1 MTSRRTAHLRAA
13 LAALAVPVLLATAC
27 GGEGIITEPR
37 EVPLVIGVLNAPV
50 AGGFASGYIANRT
63 RDVIRADV
71 CDLHLEYRG
80 GWAPQRWEP
89 VVDDRLSQCTT
100 GERTL
105 APGEDVSVRVPV
117 PVLPGEY
124 RLALGWATDD
134 GRGFPTI
141 HEPFAIAEEEALSM
155 RLLTFANADT
165 VRAEFH
171 NYSSRPW
178 TIDVCDGIRFEVFQL
193 GRFYFADAGP
203 RPEPCDIAPVTLHR
217 GAVTLGVPL
226 HAGMDGGRLRMRAGF
241 VGPFGEIAVRWSG
254 DFTVVTP

>member
-1 MTSRRTAHLRAA
+1 MTTRRPTIVRAA
-13 LAALAVPVLLATAC
+13 LVPLALTLLMATAC
-27 GGEGIITEPR
+27 GADGILTTPR
-37 EVPLVIGVLNAPV
+37 AVPLVVGVLDAPV
-50 AGGFASGYIANRT
+50 AGGFAYGYIANRT
-63 RDVIRADV
+63 GAAVRADL
-71 CDLHLEYRG
+71 CDLRFEFRG
-80 GWAPQRWEP
+80 GWAPRIWEP
-89 VVDDRLSQCTT
+89 VADDRLSPCVAGDT
-100 GERTL
+100 TL
-105 APGEDVSVRVPV
+105 APGGNVTVRVPV

-124 RLALGWATDD
+124 RLALSWATDD
-134 GRGFPTI
+134 GRRFPTI

-165 VRAEFH
+165 VRVEFY
-171 NYSSRPW
+171 NLSSRPW

-203 RPEPCDIAPVTLHR
+203 RPEPCDIPPVTLQR

-226 HAGMDGGRLRMRAGF
+226 HAGMSGGLLRMRAGF